1 MNDKT
6 VYDVIDIGVNHL
18 LSVYDN
24 WNVEHVLD
32 KENDVFQIRYIG
44 NLDTF

>member
-24 WNVEHVLD
+24 WNVERVLD
-32 KENDVFQIRYIG
+32 KRK
-44 NLDTF
+44 

>member
-24 WNVEHVLD
+24 WNVERVLD
-32 KENDVFQIRYIG
+32 KEMMFFQIRYIG
-44 NLDTF
+44 NLDMF